1 MSAYIRGRAL
11 EYRVMELLK
20 AEGWLCFRS
29 AASHSPVDV
38 IAGRGGEVLLVQV
51 KSAKSRMSQD
61 ELSELCAWAEAF
73 GARAEVWRRWRSRP
87 GFQRLLAYKPMQ
99 AKGATPG

>member
-1 MSAYIRGRAL
+1 MSAYRRGRAL

-38 IAGRGGEVLLVQV
+38 IAGREGEVLLVQV

-61 ELSELCAWAEAF
+61 ELRELCVWAMAF
-73 GARAEVWRRWRSRP
+73 SARAEVWRRWRSRP
-87 GFQRLLAYKPMQ
+87 GFQRTLVHRPMQ
-99 AKGATPG
+99 VKGATQG

>member
-1 MSAYIRGRAL
+1 MSAYRRGRAL

-20 AEGWLCFRS
+20 AEGWFCFRS

-38 IAGRGGEVLLVQV
+38 VAGKGGEVLLVQV

-61 ELSELCAWAEAF
+61 ELRELCVWAKAF
-73 GARAEVWRRWRSRP
+73 SARAEVWRRWRSRP
-87 GFQRLLAYKPMQ
+87 GFQRSLAYKPMPG
-99 AKGATPG
+99 KATQE